1 MVTIVIYFLTV
12 AVVELG
18 VLVLRLPP
26 LAALALA
33 IPVGASV
40 GYLGTRDNV
49 TFGPGI
55 IAAAKRFCRH
65 MRGS

>member
-40 GYLGTRDNV
+40 GYLGTRYV